1 MTITQIHATP
11 TNKYPW
17 THRVG
22 LETNT
27 HYEVIKEWCEKNK
40 IPGVAVMGA
49 FYTTK
54 EGAITL
60 ALRWQE

>member
-1 MTITQIHATP
+1 MKITQIHAVP

-22 LETNT
+22 LEMNV
-27 HYEVIKEWCEKNK
+27 HYEVIKEWCEKNN
-40 IPGVAVMGA
+40 IPGVAAMGA

-54 EGAITL
+54 EGATIL